1 MMCCAVLRCL
11 SLSVSLALPSW
22 SHPFSLFTFPPNGE
36 LMRVCCIH
44 RPFLQS
50 ISGRLNNQP
59 VLGLLGGVLEDY
71 QYLWD
76 NYYFSSA
83 TL

>member
-1 MMCCAVLRCL
+1 MQY
-11 SLSVSLALPSW
+11 
-22 SHPFSLFTFPPNGE
+22 
-36 LMRVCCIH
+36 VCVPY
-44 RPFLQS
+44 RPFLS
-50 ISGRLNNQP
+50 AVSGRLNNQP
-59 VLGLLGGVLEDY
+59 LLGLLGGLLDDY

>member
-1 MMCCAVLRCL
+1 M
-11 SLSVSLALPSW
+11 
-22 SHPFSLFTFPPNGE
+22 
-36 LMRVCCIH
+36 LMIRV
-44 RPFLQS
+44 RPFLKS
-50 ISGRLNNQP
+50 ISGRLSGKP
-59 VLGLLGGVLEDY
+59 VIGLLGGVLEDY

>member
-1 MMCCAVLRCL
+1 MCYDVLYCIVL
-11 SLSVSLALPSW
+11 SLTLSLVSSVVVVAFL
-22 SHPFSLFTFPPNGE
+22 PNGE
-36 LMRVCCIH
+36 LIRVCCVH
-44 RPFLQS
+44 RPFLQG